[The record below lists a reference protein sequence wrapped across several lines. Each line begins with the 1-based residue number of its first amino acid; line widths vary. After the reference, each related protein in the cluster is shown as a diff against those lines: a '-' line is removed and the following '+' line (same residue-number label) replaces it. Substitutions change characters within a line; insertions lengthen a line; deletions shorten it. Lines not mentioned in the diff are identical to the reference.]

1 MLAAHQERDPAPA
14 PAARR
19 AWTWTHR
26 SPPRLQSAYRG
37 RLSRRYDPPIGSGL
51 RPYPP
56 ASLRYLGHATVLIEL
71 AGRRI
76 LTDPVLTDRVAFI
89 RRAAASP
96 DPDHQQA
103 IDLVL
108 ISHGH
113 LDHLH
118 RASLEAVGRDVPTI
132 VPRGMGAMV
141 RRWGFRHVLVADP
154 HGALRAGAADRD
166 RHARRALRLQAAQW
180 AARHGARLPDRGGG
194 APHLLRR
201 RHRPV
206 RRDGGDRAARL
217 DAALLPVWGWGPRLG
232 PGHMDPE
239 RAAAAAA
246 LRLRASPCRS
256 TGARCGRW
264 DALAAQPA
272 GRSAAPFG
280 RRGRATGARHP
291 RRDRGAG

>member
-1 MLAAHQERDPAPA
+1 MHNA
-14 PAARR
+14 
-19 AWTWTHR
+19 
-26 SPPRLQSAYRG
+26 
-37 RLSRRYDPPIGSGL
+37 
-51 RPYPP
+51 P

-89 RRAAASP
+89 RRTAASP

-118 RASLEAVGRDVPTI
+118 RASLESVGRDVPTI

-154 HGALRAGAADRD
+154 HERFELGPLTVTATPAVHSGSRPPNGPRGTAVGYLIEAEGRRIYFAGDTD
-166 RHARRALRLQAAQW
+166 LFDEMETIGQ
-180 AARHGARLPDRGGG
+180 
-194 APHLLRR
+194 PH
-201 RHRPV
+201 
-206 RRDGGDRAARL
+206 L

-232 PGHMDPE
+232 PGHLDPE

-246 LRLRASPCRS
+246 LL
-256 TGARCGRW
+256 GARITVPIHWGTLWPMGMRW
-264 DALAAQPA
+264 RRNLLADPPHRLAAEA
-272 GRSAAPFG
+272 RRLGLATRVVIAAPG
-280 RRGRATGARHP
+280 ERVEV
-291 RRDRGAG
+291 

>member
-1 MLAAHQERDPAPA
+1 M
-14 PAARR
+14 
-19 AWTWTHR
+19 
-26 SPPRLQSAYRG
+26 
-37 RLSRRYDPPIGSGL
+37 
-51 RPYPP
+51 
-56 ASLRYLGHATVLIEL
+56 LIEL

-89 RRAAASP
+89 RRTTESP

-154 HGALRAGAADRD
+154 HERFELGPLTVTATPAVHSGSRPPNGPHGTALGYLIEAEGRRIYFAGDTDLFDEMEAIG
-166 RHARRALRLQAAQW
+166 QPQ
-180 AARHGARLPDRGGG
+180 
-194 APHLLRR
+194 
-201 RHRPV
+201 
-206 RRDGGDRAARL
+206 L

-246 LRLRASPCRS
+246 LLAPRITVPIHWGTLWPI
-256 TGARCGRW
+256 GH
-264 DALAAQPA
+264 ALAAQPA
-272 GRSAAPFG
+272 GRSAAPPG
-280 RRGRATGARHP
+280 RRGQATRARHS